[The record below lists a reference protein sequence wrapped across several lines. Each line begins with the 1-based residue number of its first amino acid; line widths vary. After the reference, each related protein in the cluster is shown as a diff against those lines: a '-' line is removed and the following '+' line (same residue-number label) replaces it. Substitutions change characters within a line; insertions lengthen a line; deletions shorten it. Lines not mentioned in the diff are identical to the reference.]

1 MKLNTLAAA
10 TLMALAPLSAL
21 ADTIEVK
28 MLNKGEAG
36 VMVFEPRF
44 VSAEVG
50 DTVVFLP
57 VDKGHNA
64 ETIKG
69 MVPEGQDTFKGKMNK
84 EVSVELTTEGVIGVE
99 CKPHSAMGMV
109 MVIQVGG
116 AEAPDDFLDAKMPRK
131 AKEALEEILAEAPA
145 TE

>member
-1 MKLNTLAAA
+1 MKLNMITAAA
-10 TLMALAPLSAL
+10 LMALAPYSAL
-21 ADTIEVK
+21 AETIEVK

-69 MVPEGQDTFKGKMNK
+69 MVPEGQDSFTGKMNK
-84 EVSVELTTEGVIGVE
+84 EVSVEVTAEGMIGVV
-99 CKPHSAMGMV
+99 CKPHAAMGMV

-116 AEAPDDFLDAKMPRK
+116 ADAPEGFLDAKMPRK
-131 AKEALEEILAEAPA
+131 AKEAFEEILAEGAA
-145 TE
+145 S

>member
-1 MKLNTLAAA
+1 MKLNMIAAA
-10 TLMALAPLSAL
+10 ALMALAPVSAI
-21 ADTIEVK
+21 AETIEVK

-64 ETIKG
+64 ETVKG
-69 MVPEGQDTFKGKMNK
+69 MVPEGQESFKGKMNK
-84 EVSVELTTEGVIGVE
+84 EVSVEVTTEGMIGVE
-99 CKPHSAMGMV
+99 CKPHAAMGMV

-116 AEAPDDFLDAKMPRK
+116 AEAPADFLDAKMPRK
-131 AKEALEEILAEAPA
+131 AKEAFEEILAEGAA
-145 TE
+145 S

>member
-1 MKLNTLAAA
+1 MKLNILAAA
-10 TLMALAPLSAL
+10 TLVALTPLAAL

-28 MLNKGEAG
+28 MLNRGEAG
-36 VMVFEPRF
+36 AMVFEPRF

-69 MVPEGQDTFKGKMNK
+69 MVPEGQDSFKGKMNK
-84 EVSVELTTEGVIGVE
+84 EVSVELATDGMIGVE
-99 CKPHSAMGMV
+99 CKPHAAMGMV

-116 AEAPDDFLDAKMPRK
+116 ADAPDGFLDAKMPRK
-131 AKEALEEILAEAPA
+131 AKEAFEEILAEGAA
-145 TE
+145 N

>member
-1 MKLNTLAAA
+1 MKLKTIAAA
-10 TLMALAPLSAL
+10 SLLALAPIPAL
-21 ADTIEVK
+21 AETIEVQ

-57 VDKGHNA
+57 ADKGHNA
-64 ETIKG
+64 ESIKG
-69 MVPEGQDTFKGKMNK
+69 MVPEGQESFKGKISK
-84 EVSVELTTEGVIGVE
+84 EVSVELTEDGMMGVE
-99 CKPHSAMGMV
+99 CAPHVAMGMV

-116 AEAPDDFLDAKMPRK
+116 AEAPEGFLDAKMPKK
-131 AKEALEEILAEAPA
+131 AKEAFEEILAEAPQS
-145 TE
+145 

>member
-1 MKLNTLAAA
+1 MKMNILASAA
-10 TLMALAPLSAL
+10 LIALAPISAL

-36 VMVFEPRF
+36 NMVFEPRF

-50 DTVVFLP
+50 DTVVFVP

-64 ETIKG
+64 ESMKD
-69 MVPEGQDTFKGKMNK
+69 MVPEGQESFKGKMNK
-84 EVSVELTTEGVIGVE
+84 EVSVELTTDGVIGVE
-99 CKPHSAMGMV
+99 CKPHLAMGMV

-116 AEAPDDFLDAKMPRK
+116 AEVPEDFLDAKMPKK
-131 AKEALEEILAEAPA
+131 AKEAFEEILAEAPKS
-145 TE
+145 

>member
-1 MKLNTLAAA
+1 MKLNMIAAA
-10 TLMALAPLSAL
+10 ALMALAPYSAL
-21 ADTIEVK
+21 AETIEVK

-69 MVPEGQDTFKGKMNK
+69 MVPEGQDSFTGKMNK
-84 EVSVELTTEGVIGVE
+84 EVSVEVTSEGMIGVV
-99 CKPHSAMGMV
+99 CKPHAAMGMV

-116 AEAPDDFLDAKMPRK
+116 ADAPEGFLDAKMPRK
-131 AKEALEEILAEAPA
+131 AKEAFEEILAEGAA
-145 TE
+145 S